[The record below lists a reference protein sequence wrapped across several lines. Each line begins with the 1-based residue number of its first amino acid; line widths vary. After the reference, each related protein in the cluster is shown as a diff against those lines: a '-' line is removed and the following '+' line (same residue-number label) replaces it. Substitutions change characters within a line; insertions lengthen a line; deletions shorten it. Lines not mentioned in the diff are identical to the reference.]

1 MRKSRSVGIRTFL
14 VLAGLALLMELVV
27 ASPVRA
33 VETRSG
39 DAVVIGPDEETEDDL
54 YVFANE
60 IVVEGTVG
68 GIS

>member
-1 MRKSRSVGIRTFL
+1 
-14 VLAGLALLMELVV
+14 MELVV

-39 DAVVIGPDEETEDDL
+39 DAVVIGPDEETEDEL